1 MAEYDFYGGVDESA
15 EQSQRRGPQGA
26 YATSL
31 IVAGALAA
39 LTIIE
44 YFVGTADS
52 FLFFSSTV
60 VPLVVLA
67 LLKAALIVNYYMHIT
82 RIWTTEEDGH

>member
-1 MAEYDFYGGVDESA
+1 MTEYDFYGSVDENV
-15 EQSQRRGPQGA
+15 EPSQRPGGA

-31 IVAGALAA
+31 VVAAALAI
-39 LTIIE
+39 LTVLEFFIAGFDE
-44 YFVGTADS
+44 
-52 FLFFSSTV
+52 FLFFSSNV
-60 VPLVVLA
+60 IPLVVIA